1 MGSVAP
7 APEGAP
13 VPEGAPAPEGAPD
26 GPARWG
32 DLFAVRVVLL
42 VWLPIAI
49 IGVLHYSTSTHL
61 HWVHDVLRRLYYLP
75 IVLGAFLLGLRGGLL
90 AAVVISITYLPHAFL
105 HPEHFDP
112 ARGLEKGLEIVL
124 YFVVGGVAGY
134 LADLEVQRRAQLTEA
149 VAEQQRLTKQLVRA
163 GRLSALGAV
172 VAGMAHEI
180 KNPRHALA
188 GTAEVV
194 DPLIPVDAEERRL
207 WELHMAE
214 IERLRRVADRFLS
227 FSSPAPLSVGP
238 LDLRDVCERLV
249 ALVGADARQK
259 RVTLDTHIPATPALV
274 SGDRDQLAQVGMNIV
289 VNGFKALGEQ
299 GGTMRISVGS
309 ESHHGRP
316 QHYLRIEND
325 GPPIPDDLLEHIF
338 DPFHSGDETGTGLG
352 LSISSRIVHQHEGY
366 IDAANTGL
374 GVTFTVYLPPREKP
388 GT

>member
-1 MGSVAP
+1 
-7 APEGAP
+7 
-13 VPEGAPAPEGAPD
+13 
-26 GPARWG
+26 
-32 DLFAVRVVLL
+32 
-42 VWLPIAI
+42 
-49 IGVLHYSTSTHL
+49 
-61 HWVHDVLRRLYYLP
+61 
-75 IVLGAFLLGLRGGLL
+75 VLGAFFLGLRGGLF
-90 AAVVISITYLPHAFL
+90 AALVISVTYLPHAFI
-105 HPEHFDP
+105 HPVHFDP

-134 LADLEVQRRAQLTEA
+134 LADLELRRRVQLQEA

-163 GRLSALGAV
+163 GRLSALGEV

-180 KNPRHALA
+180 KNPLHALA

-194 DPLIPVDAEERRL
+194 DPLIPADAEERHL

-227 FSSPAPLSVGP
+227 FSSPARLEVGP

-249 ALVGADARQK
+249 DLVGADARQK
-259 RVTLDTHIPATPALV
+259 SVSLEADIPDAGSLV

-289 VNGFKALGEQ
+289 VNGIKAMGE
-299 GGTMRISVGS
+299 GGGRMRISVGS
-309 ESHHGRP
+309 EPHQGQPRR
-316 QHYLRIEND
+316 YLRIEND

-366 IDAANTGL
+366 IEATNAGL
-374 GVTFTVYLPPREKP
+374 GVTFTVYLPPLGDDGEDR
-388 GT
+388 